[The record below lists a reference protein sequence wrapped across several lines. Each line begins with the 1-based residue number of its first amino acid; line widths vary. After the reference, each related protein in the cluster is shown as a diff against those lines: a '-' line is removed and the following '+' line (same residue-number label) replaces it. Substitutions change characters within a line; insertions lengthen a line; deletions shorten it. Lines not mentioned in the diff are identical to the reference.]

1 MFILLREILILF
13 SDIILFMILREVLI
27 MLWEVLILLKEKL
40 LFILLLLKKNVK
52 KCYRK
57 ILLFCSIVRC
67 SELYLVDN
75 V

>member
-1 MFILLREILILF
+1 M
-13 SDIILFMILREVLI
+13 
-27 MLWEVLILLKEKL
+27 LKEKL
-40 LFILLLLKKNVK
+40 LFILLLLLKKNK
-52 KCYRK
+52 EKCYRK